1 MNALNGKCAI
11 VLATLM
17 CIASTANSQQL
28 LPRAYWPSPN
38 GTDLLIISYQRN
50 SGDIIADPSL
60 PITGVES
67 DIDFL
72 QLSYQ
77 RTLNAWG
84 RTATMQVSLPFSRG
98 ITEGTV
104 DDEFRFRKVSGLA
117 DMQAR
122 FSVNL
127 LGAPTM
133 DTVSFQALRQKP
145 ETIVGAS
152 LVVSAP
158 TGEYDSDKLLNIGT
172 NRWSA
177 KPAIGVIW
185 PLQPTWLLEFEL
197 GAWFFQDNPNF
208 LGLTRKQEPILS
220 TEFHVVKRFRP
231 GFWLSL
237 DANFYVG
244 GKTRLDGADAINLQR
259 NSRIGVTG
267 VFPIR
272 PGHALRGSVSTGAI
286 TETGGD
292 FEIFSLA
299 YIHSW

>member
-1 MNALNGKCAI
+1 VNIPSGTSAIFLAVSLFVACPANG
-11 VLATLM
+11 
-17 CIASTANSQQL
+17 QQL
-28 LPRAYWPSPN
+28 LPRAYWPSPD
-38 GTDLLIISYQRN
+38 GTDLLIVSYQKN
-50 SGDIIADPSL
+50 TGDIIADPSL

-72 QLSYQ
+72 QFSYQ
-77 RTLNAWG
+77 RTFSAWD
-84 RTATMQVSLPFSRG
+84 RTATMQISLPFSRG

-104 DDEFRFRKVSGLA
+104 NDEFRSRSVSGLA

-127 LGAPTM
+127 LGAPSM
-133 DTVSFQALRQKP
+133 DTAGFQALRQNP
-145 ETIVGAS
+145 RTVVGAS
-152 LVVSAP
+152 LLVTAP
-158 TGEYDSDKLLNIGT
+158 TGVYESDKILNIGT

-177 KPAIGVIW
+177 KPAVGVIW
-185 PLQPTWLLEFEL
+185 PLRPTWLLEFEV
-197 GAWFFQDNPNF
+197 GAWLFQDNRNF
-208 LGLTRKQEPILS
+208 LGLTRSQGPILS

-244 GKTRLDGADAINLQR
+244 GKTRLAGADAINLQR
-259 NSRIGVTG
+259 NSRVGLTG

-299 YIHSW
+299 YVHSW